1 MRWLSESVEELVAR
15 ELSDGNGPTVHDAAV
30 VGSGYGGAVS
40 ALRLAEMG
48 VQVLVLERGKEMLPG
63 EFPNDIGEAFGHV
76 RIERDGSRNVNG
88 YEDGLYDLRLGRD
101 IGALVGNALGGT
113 SQINAGV
120 AVLPDRRVLEKKHG
134 GVDAWP
140 EPLRPKNGRVPR
152 ALLRG
157 VAAARQGLAV
167 EKFSTTYAFPTNLE
181 AGAVGEKVRPLKTQR
196 LEELEGLIARAAG
209 DALQVSFR
217 PARIAVC
224 LDPFLQPIDA
234 SPYLESCISCGDC
247 VSGCN
252 YNAKKTLTTTYLPA
266 ARRAGARLFTGVTVL
281 TVRRDGDHWVVRFV
295 RTASRKMQRDGTPVP
310 VHELHA
316 RHVILSAGTFGSTEI
331 LLRSRQQHGLALSA
345 QLGQRFST
353 NGDTLAFG
361 YMLDQRVNGAG
372 TGSKDAGVGYTVG
385 PTITAMI
392 RVDDPQDVTQSMLIQ
407 DGAVPGAITTLFHEM
422 VTATA
427 TLSQL
432 DGFGFKEMP
441 QPGQRREESRDW
453 SVLHPKGL
461 THSQTLLA
469 MAHDP
474 CAGSIALHEHDD
486 RLRIRYDK
494 EAIEKLE
501 ERQDRHLRAIEGQGA
516 IFVRNPALH
525 PLPAEVSD
533 ILSGP
538 RLSNGGFTV
547 HPLGGCCMADGPQQG
562 VVDAWGRVFQD
573 RHAADGKPQMH
584 VGLYVMDGSIVPT
597 SLGANPLLAITAL
610 AEHAM
615 QTLAAEIA
623 GRSRPTVSQPRPL
636 PPAPEGWGGMQ
647 NPHAKE
653 VSVYFTEAMRSVKID
668 GKPQFTWEGA
678 PRAAHLLLHMPID
691 NLDLFG
697 LDGSHLITVPNQL
710 GANTLDK
717 ERLPARL
724 RIDAEPF
731 DEKTNLELLVE
742 SGWISILPVPLT
754 GNLLARWSAG
764 LRVFLTWAIDRGWDE
779 TWRAVGQFFRV
790 IPPDAWGHPGPGP
803 WARAVSLFKLCIH
816 ASEERS
822 MEYRLH
828 LRDTQP
834 RGATLRTY
842 TLRGI
847 KSVGYPASWRALGEW
862 LRAPRGT
869 PLARPNVWKAFGEL
883 HTTVRDEDG
892 EVVGE
897 GLLMLDML
905 DMTRMHAPQ
914 LVMQRDTINA
924 LLGLAGYPLWFA
936 RILAKTRLWDFRL
949 PDYPA
954 KVPAELSAGQDI
966 PVPPAK
972 DAEGNDNDS
981 TVFPWPD
988 FPPLRIRAADGSI
1001 TALEPDPA
1009 IEFPVRRSVADASA
1023 IKLKI
1028 TRYRRRD
1035 TIERQVTTE
1044 GMTQFKTII
1053 LINGFAQSTLAFV
1066 AQELKRHADP
1076 ELDDC
1081 NLAEFFHEQGYE
1093 VWLFDYRTSSILE
1106 ASKLPST
1113 MDDIAQFD
1121 IPAAVDIVI
1130 GEMAEAAPEVA
1141 PEKIQI
1147 FVFAHCVG
1155 AASLAIS
1162 LLGGFLKHQGRNG
1175 ALGADKLAAVTF
1187 SQMQAFLVG
1196 SRTAQMRLQVGALLR
1211 DTLGIDYMRL
1221 SAAEREPT
1229 MLESLLD
1236 RLFASLP
1243 VDPGEHCPH
1252 EFDRIVQ
1259 RTDICTCKRMSGTI
1273 SRLLKHDRIKPETH
1287 ERLPVYF
1294 GRANTSLLVHGG
1306 RCVEA
1311 ERLVNADGQ
1320 NVYVTDPNIRDFLKM
1335 PVAILHGAHNAL
1347 FNVESARRTW
1357 QQLRRVNKNLG
1368 DAGMYELIVADD
1380 YAHFDCT
1387 IGHGKPMK
1395 EQILDPL
1402 RRFYDR
1408 AWRYRLPIV
1417 APSPQP
1423 AIPVPAAAPL
1433 LRPLAKAPLAGPV
1446 LGWARTDMVGGKPV
1460 RRVRV
1465 WIEVDE
1471 SEADCAEYA
1480 VTVVRRGA
1488 APARA
1493 QAWPLVRVPLKDLPV
1508 YQDVAKLADVVIARG
1523 DPYIAIAVADLEFDL
1538 QDDWS
1543 GQAIVKMFSV
1553 HQLDYQRIP
1562 GSANTQQ
1569 PTAGAPITFEELK
1582 DAVEGGLKPMSPAQL
1597 LGPSRWSLE
1606 GSLPGSPLVI
1616 LPGGATIKPIRD
1628 EPIADVLV
1636 HENTMFKWGKAIA
1649 DQAQRADPRTLS
1661 RKLRRLPLPGGTY
1674 GAGTATLSAQT
1685 IYGPSAGAGLRFAAG
1700 TCRHPG
1706 LAFEDTRADHSLEC
1720 IGELAHESSPQPAFM
1735 LMLGD
1740 QIYADATAGM
1750 MDSPSA
1756 VEKIVLRHG
1765 KAFGSAGFMKVTS
1778 SLPTYMV
1785 MDDHEIGDNWTRDLL
1800 TRVPGYVPPANDTT
1814 PADLLHTARAAFSA
1828 YQWASGPRNGNGPGF
1843 NYQFEEGGLPFYV
1856 LDTRS
1861 ARWRFPELHL
1871 PGFAGPQIC
1880 DPAQLQDL
1888 KRWLQA
1894 DAGSNRP
1901 KFVVSG
1907 SVLAPGLQEA
1917 MFADPTLSDRAI
1929 DSWQLAQAQ
1938 RHELLDWIA
1947 TQGVRNVVFLAGDYH
1962 CAATATLKLGPVT
1975 AYAIVTPPL
1984 YAQLPAA
1991 NVNPSDLLAEEMFK
2005 LPSGATARIVAQG
2018 RAGDGFSEIRVVP
2031 GAGGSWQLE
2040 VTQHLLRTNE
2050 KPTQSR
2056 LWSTVHALR

>member
-15 ELSDGNGPTVHDAAV
+15 ELSGNDGPTVHDAV
-30 VGSGYGGAVS
+30 IVGSGYGGAVS
-40 ALRLAEMG
+40 ALRLAEQG
-48 VQVLVLERGKEMLPG
+48 VQVLVLERGKEMVSG
-63 EFPNDIGEAFGHV
+63 DFPNDISEAFGHV
-76 RIERDGSRNVNG
+76 RVERDGSRNVNG

-120 AVLPDRRVLEKKHG
+120 AVLPDRRVLEKKLG
-134 GVDAWP
+134 NADAWP
-140 EPLRPKNGRVPR
+140 QALRPKSGRVPR

-157 VAAARQGLAV
+157 VAAARRALAV
-167 EKFSTTYAFPTNLE
+167 EKFRTTYAFKTNLE
-181 AGAVGEKVRPLKTQR
+181 AGAVGEKVRPLKTER
-196 LEELEGLIARAAG
+196 LEQLETLIAQAAS
-209 DALQVSFR
+209 DTVQVSFR
-217 PARIAVC
+217 PARVAVC
-224 LDPFLQPIDA
+224 LDPFLQPVDA
-234 SPYLESCISCGDC
+234 IPQLGACISCGDC

-252 YNAKKTLTTTYLPA
+252 YKAKKTLTTTYLPA

-281 TVRRDGDHWVVRFV
+281 TVRHDGHHWVVRFV

-316 RHVILSAGTFGSTEI
+316 RHVVLSAGTFGSTEI
-331 LLRSRQQHGLALSA
+331 LLRSKREHGLALSP
-345 QLGQRFST
+345 QLGQRLST

-361 YMLDQRVNGAG
+361 YMLDQRVNG
-372 TGSKDAGVGYTVG
+372 TGLGSRDAEVGYTVG

-392 RVDDPQDVTQSMLIQ
+392 RVDDPKDLTQSMLIQ
-407 DGAVPGAITTLFHEM
+407 DGAVPGAISTLFHEM
-422 VTATA
+422 VTASA

-432 DGFGFKEMP
+432 NRWGFREMP
-441 QPGQRREESRDW
+441 RQGQRREESRDW

-461 THSQTLLA
+461 THTQTLLG
-469 MAHDP
+469 MGHDP
-474 CAGSIALHEHDD
+474 SAGSMALDQEDD

-494 EAIEKLE
+494 LAIEPLE
-501 ERQDRHLRAIEGQGA
+501 RLRDGYLRAIEGQGA

-525 PLPAEVSD
+525 PLPDEVAD

-538 RLSNGGFTV
+538 TLSNGSFTV
-547 HPLGGCCMADGPQQG
+547 HPLGGCCMSDGPEQG
-562 VVDAWGRVFQD
+562 VVDAWGRVFQPS
-573 RHAADGKPQMH
+573 RGTDGKPVFH
-584 VGLYVMDGSIVPT
+584 EGLYVLDGSIVPT

-615 QTLAAEIA
+615 QTLAVDIA
-623 GRSRPTVSQPRPL
+623 GRGRPALARPL
-636 PPAPEGWGGMQ
+636 PRPRYPEGWGRML

-653 VSVYFTEAMRSVKID
+653 VSVYFTEAMRSAKVEGEPRFKWD
-668 GKPQFTWEGA
+668 GV
-678 PRAAHLLLHMPID
+678 PRSAHLLLHMPID

-697 LDGSHLITVPNQL
+697 LDGSHLITIPNQL
-710 GANTLDK
+710 GAKTSDK
-717 ERLPARL
+717 EGLPARL

-731 DEKTNLELLVE
+731 DEKTNLQLLVE

-754 GNLLARWSAG
+754 GNLIARISAG
-764 LRVFLTWAIDRGWDE
+764 VRTFLTWAIERGWDE
-779 TWRAVGQFFRV
+779 VWRSIGQYFKK
-790 IPPDAWGHPGPGP
+790 IPPDPWGHPGPGP
-803 WARAVSLFKLCIH
+803 VARAISLCKLCIH

-834 RGATLRTY
+834 RGATVRTY
-842 TLRGI
+842 TLRGV
-847 KSVGYPASWRALGEW
+847 KNVGYAAGWRALGGW
-862 LRAPRGT
+862 LRSPRGT

-892 EVVGE
+892 KVVGE
-897 GLLMLDML
+897 GMLMLDML

-954 KVPAELSAGQDI
+954 NVPAELSAGQDI

-972 DAEGNDNDS
+972 DADGNDNDS
-981 TVFPWPD
+981 TVFPWPV
-988 FPPLRIRAADGSI
+988 FRPLRVRAADGSI
-1001 TALEPDPA
+1001 TELGPDPA
-1009 IEFPVRRSVADASA
+1009 IEFPVRRSLADADTV
-1023 IKLKI
+1023 KLKL
-1028 TRYRRRD
+1028 TRYKRRD
-1035 TIERQVTTE
+1035 KIEREVTTE
-1044 GMTQFKTII
+1044 GMTRFKTIV

-1066 AQELKRHADP
+1066 AQELERHADP

-1130 GEMAEAAPEVA
+1130 GEMAKAAPGVA
-1141 PEKIQI
+1141 PETIQI

-1162 LLGGFLKHQGRNG
+1162 LLGGFLKHPGRAG
-1175 ALGADKLAAVTF
+1175 SLGADKLAAVTF

-1229 MLESLLD
+1229 MLESVLD

-1252 EFDRIVQ
+1252 EFDRIQQ
-1259 RTDICTCKRMSGTI
+1259 RPAICTCKRMSGTI

-1287 ERLPVYF
+1287 DRLPVYF

-1306 RCVEA
+1306 RCVDA
-1311 ERLVNADGQ
+1311 ERLVDANGQ

-1357 QQLRRVNKNLG
+1357 QQLRRVNKDLK
-1368 DAGMYELIVADD
+1368 DADMYELIVADD

-1387 IGHGKPMK
+1387 IGYGKPMK
-1395 EQILDPL
+1395 TQILDPL

-1408 AWRYRLPIV
+1408 AWRYRLPAS
-1417 APSPQP
+1417 APAPQP
-1423 AIPVPAAAPL
+1423 ANPAPAGAPV

-1446 LGWARTDMVGGKPV
+1446 LGWTRTDPANGKTV

-1465 WIEVDE
+1465 WIQVDE

-1480 VTVVRRGA
+1480 VTVIRRGA
-1488 APARA
+1488 TYSRA

-1508 YQDVAKLADVVIARG
+1508 YQDVVKLADVVIARG

-1538 QDDWS
+1538 AEDWS
-1543 GQAIVKMFSV
+1543 GQATVKMFSV
-1553 HQLDYQRIP
+1553 HQLDYRRTP
-1562 GSANTQQ
+1562 GSATTQQ
-1569 PTAGAPITFEELK
+1569 PTAGAPITFDELK
-1582 DAVEGGLKPMSPAQL
+1582 DAVGQGLKPMSPTQL

-1606 GSLPGSPLVI
+1606 GTLPGSPLVI

-1628 EPIADVLV
+1628 EPIADVMI
-1636 HENTMFKWGKAIA
+1636 HENTMWAWGKAIA
-1649 DQAQRADPRTLS
+1649 DQALRADPQTLS

-1674 GAGTATLSAQT
+1674 GAGVATLAGET
-1685 IYGPSAGAGLRFAAG
+1685 IYGPTAGAGLRFVAG

-1706 LAFEDTRADHSLEC
+1706 LAFEDTRADHSLDC
-1720 IGELAHESSPQPAFM
+1720 IGELAYESGPRPAFM

-1756 VEKIVLRHG
+1756 AEKIVLRHG

-1800 TRVPGYVPPANDTT
+1800 TRAAGYVPPANDTA

-1828 YQWASGPRNGNGPGF
+1828 YQWAPSPRNGNGPGF
-1843 NYQFEEGGLPFYV
+1843 NYQFEEGGLPFYI

-1861 ARWRFPELHL
+1861 QRWRFPELHL
-1871 PGFAGPQIC
+1871 PGAPEPQVC
-1880 DPAQLQDL
+1880 DPVQLEDL
-1888 KRWLQA
+1888 KLWLQA
-1894 DAGSNRP
+1894 NAGSNRP

-1907 SVLAPGLQEA
+1907 SVLAPGLREA
-1917 MFADPTLSDRAI
+1917 AFRDPALSDRAI
-1929 DSWQLAQAQ
+1929 DSWQLAPAQ
-1938 RHELLDWIA
+1938 RRELLDWIA
-1947 TQGVRNVVFLAGDYH
+1947 KHEIRNVVFLAGDYH
-1962 CAATATLKLGPVT
+1962 CSATAELQLGGVK

-1991 NVNPSDLLAEEMFK
+1991 NVGPGDLLRDEAFK
-2005 LPSGATARIVAQG
+2005 LPGGAMARVKAEA
-2018 RAGDGFSEIRVVP
+2018 RPGDGFSEIRVVP
-2031 GAGGSWQLE
+2031 AGSSWQLE
-2040 VTQHLLRTNE
+2040 VSHHLLRTNE

-2056 LWSTVHALR
+2056 VWSTVYKLD